1 MEGVPG
7 FGAESGSSYYV
18 DAVYGVGLGLP
29 LGDCDVPQLDYVAG
43 GALEAK
49 RREDAGE
56 LVLDGVHLSAEGGK
70 GYSGVEREH
79 FLFSSHFRFSEL

>member
-18 DAVYGVGLGLP
+18 DAVYGVGPGLP
-29 LGDCDVPQLDYVAG
+29 LGDCDVTQLDYVAG

-56 LVLDGVHLSAEGGK
+56 LALEGVHLSAEGGK

-79 FLFSSHFRFSEL
+79 FFIFLSFPVF

>member
-7 FGAESGSSYYV
+7 FGAESGSSYYM
-18 DAVYGVGLGLP
+18 DAVYGVGPGLP
-29 LGDCDVPQLDYVAG
+29 LGDCDIPQLDYVAG

-79 FLFSSHFRFSEL
+79 FLFPSHFRFSEL